1 MTPGTQLAFL
11 NVAHFLCHYFLLIF
25 PTAVIAIAA
34 DWGLSYGAA
43 LALGTPL
50 YVIFALATLPAGW
63 LGDHWDGQRL
73 IGLSFF
79 GLGAASLFIAF
90 AADDLWLMV
99 GLGAL
104 GLFAAIYHPVGL
116 AMVTRLSDRPGHAL
130 AVNGVYGNLG
140 LAAAALATGLLAD
153 AFGWRSAFLVPG
165 LVVLVVGLVHL
176 MTVRR
181 HDASARP
188 SHQAKGPDTV
198 AVPRAIQIRVVAV
211 ILLAALFSGVIFNGV
226 TISLP
231 KLFDER
237 LGAIAPT
244 LTGVG
249 GYTTL
254 VFAVAAFAQL
264 PVGNLLDRVGGR
276 PVMIA
281 LYVLIAATLALLSQ
295 AFGWLAV
302 PGALVVVTFM
312 FAGLPITGWLLGRYV
327 ASSWRSRAFAAEYV
341 LSLGMASAIVPAI
354 ALLHE
359 NGYGFDSQYLLFA
372 LSAGVVVLGAAALP
386 RAATLMRASLQAKA
400 TISPPAPAP
409 SSRT

>member
-1 MTPGTQLAFL
+1 MTTGTQLAFL

-50 YVIFALATLPAGW
+50 YVLFALATLPAGW

-79 GLGAASLFIAF
+79 GLGGASLFIAF

-99 GLGAL
+99 GMGAL

-116 AMVTRLSDRPGHAL
+116 AMVTRLSDRPGRAL
-130 AVNGVYGNLG
+130 AVNGVFGNLG
-140 LAAAALATGLLAD
+140 LAAASLATGLLAD

-165 LVVLVVGLVHL
+165 VAVVLVGLVHL
-176 MTVRR
+176 LAVRR
-181 HDASARP
+181 YDVGAQVPHRT
-188 SHQAKGPDTV
+188 KGPDTL
-198 AVPRAIQIRVVAV
+198 AVPRAIQVRVVAV
-211 ILLAALFSGVIFNGV
+211 VLLAALFSGVIFNGV
-226 TISLP
+226 SISLP

-237 LGAIAPT
+237 LGALAPT
-244 LTGVG
+244 LAGVG

-276 PVMIA
+276 SVMLS
-281 LYVLIAATLALLSQ
+281 LYVLIVATLALLSQ
-295 AFGWLAV
+295 AFGWLVV

-312 FAGLPITGWLLGRYV
+312 FAGIPITGWLLGRYV

-354 ALLHE
+354 AFLHE
-359 NGYGFDSQYLLFA
+359 SGYGFDSQYLLFA
-372 LSAGVVVLGAAALP
+372 LSGVVVLLGAIALP
-386 RAATLMRASLQAKA
+386 RAVTLARAGAQAEVPV
-400 TISPPAPAP
+400 SRPVPAP